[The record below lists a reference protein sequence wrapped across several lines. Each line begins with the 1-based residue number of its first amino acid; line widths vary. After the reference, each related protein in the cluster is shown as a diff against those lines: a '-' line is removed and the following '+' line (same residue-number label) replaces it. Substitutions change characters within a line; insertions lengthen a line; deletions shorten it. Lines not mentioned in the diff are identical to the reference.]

1 MDPPAARST
10 PSYDKIVKTLLGRT
24 PLDIGEWLL
33 GERPESAEELDTTHA
48 LSAARTSDKLLK
60 LRFRSRPGVLLH
72 LEVQLQGDAAMPR
85 RMAEYFG
92 FSLHALERAA
102 REGFQPA
109 AVVLYLYR
117 EHYRDDPG
125 VFDLA
130 GDLGFR
136 FHARY
141 RVLKLW
147 ELPPEPVLRMESPGL
162 CPFVPLMAGRAE
174 ELVVRSVEK
183 ITTSP
188 EGQVSFDVKRF
199 LLRTLLTMA
208 QRLIKDPSLLESL
221 FSDPELMETD
231 FFFLKGQKIGREE
244 GRLEGRVEGR
254 VEGREEGVREGQEQ
268 ALRGAV
274 TDFLAA
280 RFGPVPGDLETR
292 LSTVRNRDDLKR
304 LVTAAAR
311 AADLAAFRRELDALS
326 TSGG

>member
-1 MDPPAARST
+1 
-10 PSYDKIVKTLLGRT
+10 
-24 PLDIGEWLL
+24 
-33 GERPESAEELDTTHA
+33 
-48 LSAARTSDKLLK
+48 
-60 LRFRSRPGVLLH
+60 
-72 LEVQLQGDAAMPR
+72 
-85 RMAEYFG
+85 
-92 FSLHALERAA
+92 
-102 REGFQPA
+102 
-109 AVVLYLYR
+109 
-117 EHYRDDPG
+117 
-125 VFDLA
+125 
-130 GDLGFR
+130 
-136 FHARY
+136 
-141 RVLKLW
+141 
-147 ELPPEPVLRMESPGL
+147 MESPGL